1 MWSTLFQ
8 SSNDP
13 VTTLVRVI
21 LGLVMF
27 PHGAQH
33 LLGWFGGYGFRGT
46 MSWMTNT
53 LGIPP
58 AIAAFSIFVEF
69 FGSLA
74 LIFGFGGRAA
84 ALGILGIMVVA
95 AIRVHWEH
103 GFFMNW
109 VGKISGE
116 GYEYHLLA
124 AALALV
130 VIVRGAGAF
139 SVDRLI
145 AGQS

>member
-1 MWSTLFQ
+1 MWNVLLQT
-8 SSNDP
+8 NGDP
-13 VTTLVRVI
+13 TAALARVA

-33 LLGWFGGYGFRGT
+33 LLGWFGGYGYRGT
-46 MSWMTNT
+46 MKWFGS

-58 AIAAFSIFVEF
+58 ALGALAIFVEF

-74 LIFGFGGRAA
+74 LVLGVGGRVA
-84 ALGILGIMVVA
+84 ALGILAIMLVA
-95 AIRVHWEH
+95 AIRVHLPQ

-109 VGKISGE
+109 VGRISGE

-124 AALALV
+124 SALALV
-130 VIVRGAGAF
+130 VMVRGSGAW
-139 SVDRLI
+139 SLDRLI
-145 AGQS
+145 AGLS

>member
-1 MWSTLFQ
+1 MWTSLFQ
-8 SSNDP
+8 TPSDP
-13 VTTLVRVI
+13 ATTFARVV

-33 LLGWFGGYGFRGT
+33 LLGWFGGYGYRGT
-46 MSWMTNT
+46 MNWFAS

-58 AIAAFSIFVEF
+58 AAGAFAIFVEF
-69 FGSLA
+69 FGSIA
-74 LIFGFGGRAA
+74 LVFGLGGRAA
-84 ALGILGIMVVA
+84 ALGILGIMAVA
-95 AIRVHWEH
+95 AIRVHLSQ

-109 VGKISGE
+109 VGKLSGE

-124 AALALV
+124 AALAIL
-130 VIVRGAGAF
+130 VIVRGSGAF
-139 SVDRLI
+139 SLDRLI